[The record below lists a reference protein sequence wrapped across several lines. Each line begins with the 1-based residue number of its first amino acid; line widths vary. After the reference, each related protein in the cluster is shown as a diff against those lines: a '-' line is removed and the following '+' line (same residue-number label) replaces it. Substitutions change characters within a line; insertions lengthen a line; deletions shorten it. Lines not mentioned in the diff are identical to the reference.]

1 VSKLSN
7 LSVYVTGTTALKMQ
21 FVVVIHKP
29 FAVCFADT
37 GYRYRIPDAGY
48 KMPDSGCNMQS
59 NPEHQNLKLKSSFF

>member
-37 GYRYRIPDAGY
+37 GYRIPDAGY

-59 NPEHQNLKLKSSFF
+59 NPELQTSNSNLLSSDF